1 MDRAY
6 EIEDRISLV
15 KGAQDIAKEVK
26 KQAVKKANKA
36 VDRAQD
42 GYTER
47 SYNRFQGEQEND
59 YYSQGGNYEG
69 EANEDEGSSEATE
82 GHDEDDEIYEGEY
95 QGIPGTVQNKDG
107 IAALRQQTTDV
118 YKDPHELETE
128 RKADEE
134 ELAQQYELIIQ
145 ECGHGRF
152 QWALFFVLGM
162 ALMADGVEV
171 FVVGFVLPSAET
183 DMCIPNSGSG
193 WLGSIVYL
201 GMMVGAFFWGGLAD
215 KVGRRQSL
223 LICMSVNG
231 FFAFL
236 SSFVQGYGFF
246 LFCRLLSGFGIGG
259 AVPAVFSYFAEVLAR
274 EKRGEHLSWLCMFWM
289 IGGIYASAM
298 AWAIIP
304 HYGWSFSMGSAY
316 QFHSWRVFVI
326 MCALP
331 CVSAVVALTF
341 MPESPRFLLETGKH
355 DEAWMILKQIH
366 DTNMRA
372 RGQPEK
378 VFTVNRIK
386 MPKQVD
392 ELIEI
397 KSDTGTW
404 YRRCYVRVRTE
415 LDSIWLTFMRC
426 FTYPVKDNTI
436 KLAAVWFTLSFGY
449 YGLSVWFPDVIKHL
463 QADEYASKGKNF
475 SNKKIVDFDFNFTL
489 ENQIHFNETF
499 INDRFKMM
507 TFKSVIF
514 QDVLFKNCYFEDVT
528 TLNTYFRNCTFIE
541 TVFFNTDLEP
551 YKYPG
556 SEFINCTFFY
566 NKTGCQISYDD
577 DYSAYWIYFVNFLG
591 TLAVLPGN
599 IVSALLMDR
608 IGRLT
613 MLGGSMILSGIS
625 CFFLWFGT
633 SGSMMIG
640 MLCLYNG
647 LTISAWNSLDVIT
660 VELYPT
666 DRRATGFGFLNALCK
681 AAAVL
686 GNLIFGSFVVITIS
700 VPILLASTVL
710 VCGGLVGLRLPD
722 TRTQVLM

>member
-1 MDRAY
+1 MEDTYKDRT
-6 EIEDRISLV
+6 SLV
-15 KGAQDIAKEVK
+15 KGAKDIAKEVK
-26 KQAVKKANKA
+26 RQAVKKVNKA
-36 VDRAQD
+36 VDKAQD
-42 GYTER
+42 GYTQR
-47 SYNRFQGEQEND
+47 SYNRFQDEEDDDD
-59 YYSQGGNYEG
+59 YYGHGV
-69 EANEDEGSSEATE
+69 EANDDEGSSEATE

-95 QGIPGTVQNKDG
+95 QGIPNMGQGKDNMV
-107 IAALRQQTTDV
+107 ALGQSVRDE
-118 YKDPHELETE
+118 YKDRHELETE

-193 WLGSIVYL
+193 WLGNIVYL

-246 LFCRLLSGFGIGG
+246 LFCRLFSGFGIGG
-259 AVPAVFSYFAEVLAR
+259 AMPTVFSYFSEVLAR

-326 MCALP
+326 VCALP
-331 CVSAVVALTF
+331 CVSSVVALTF
-341 MPESPRFLLETGKH
+341 MPESPRFLLEVGKH

-378 VFTVNRIK
+378 VFTVTRIK
-386 MPKQVD
+386 TPKQID

-397 KSDTGTW
+397 ESDTGTW
-404 YRRCYVRVRTE
+404 YRRCFVRIRTE
-415 LDSIWLTFMRC
+415 LYGIWLTFMRC
-426 FTYPVKDNTI
+426 FNYPVKDNTI
-436 KLAAVWFTLSFGY
+436 KLTAVWFTLSFGY

-463 QADEYASKGKNF
+463 QSDEYASRVKHFRNEEVSHF
-475 SNKKIVDFDFNFTL
+475 VFNFTL
-489 ENQIHFNETF
+489 ENQIHSNGEY
-499 INDRFKMM
+499 INDRFIMM
-507 TFKSVIF
+507 KFKSVTF
-514 QDVLFKNCYFEDVT
+514 EDSLFKNCVFEDIT
-528 TLNTYFRNCTFIE
+528 SLNTYFRNCTFVN
-541 TVFFNTDLEP
+541 TTFYNTDLEQ
-551 YKYPG
+551 YKFVD
-556 SEFINCTFFY
+556 SELINCTFFHVR
-566 NKTGCQISYDD
+566 TGCQISFDD

-613 MLGGSMILSGIS
+613 MLGGSMVLSGIS

-633 SGSMMIG
+633 SESMMIG

-686 GNLIFGSFVVITIS
+686 GNLIFGSLVGITKAI
-700 VPILLASTVL
+700 PILLASTVL

>member
-1 MDRAY
+1 MDRGHAM
-6 EIEDRISLV
+6 EDRTSLV
-15 KGAQDIAKEVK
+15 QGAQDIANEVK
-26 KQAVKKANKA
+26 KQGVKKVNRAI
-36 VDRAQD
+36 DRTQD

-47 SYNRFQGEQEND
+47 SYNSFQAEDDAYYTQE
-59 YYSQGGNYEG
+59 GNYDG

-95 QGIPGTVQNKDG
+95 QGIPNAAQNKDG
-107 IAALRQQTTDV
+107 IAAVGQHIGDD
-118 YKDPHELETE
+118 YKDRLELETE

-259 AVPAVFSYFAEVLAR
+259 AVPVVFSYFAEVLAR

-386 MPKQVD
+386 TPKQID

-397 KSDTGTW
+397 ESDTGTW

-415 LDSIWLTFMRC
+415 LDGIWLTFMRC
-426 FTYPVKDNTI
+426 FTYPVKDNTT

-463 QADEYASKGKNF
+463 QADEYASRRKEFGNER
-475 SNKKIVDFDFNFTL
+475 ITDFDFNFTL
-489 ENQIHFNETF
+489 ENQIHYNGTF
-499 INDRFKMM
+499 INDRFTMM
-507 TFKSVIF
+507 KFKAVVFQDTLFKS
-514 QDVLFKNCYFEDVT
+514 CYFEDVT
-528 TLNTYFRNCTFIE
+528 TLNTYFKNCTFVE
-541 TVFFNTDLEP
+541 TFFFNTDLEP
-551 YKYPG
+551 YKYAG
-556 SEFINCTFFY
+556 SEFVNCTFY
-566 NKTGCQISYDD
+566 HNKTGCQISFDD

-633 SGSMMIG
+633 SESMMIG

-686 GNLIFGSFVVITIS
+686 GNLIFGSFVVIAKSI
-700 VPILLASTVL
+700 PILLASTVL